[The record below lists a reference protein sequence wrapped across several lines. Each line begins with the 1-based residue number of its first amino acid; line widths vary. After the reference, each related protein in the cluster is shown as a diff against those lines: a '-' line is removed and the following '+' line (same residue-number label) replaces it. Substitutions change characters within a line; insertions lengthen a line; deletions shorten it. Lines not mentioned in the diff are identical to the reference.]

1 VELRNCPFD
10 AAVTEATDVVC
21 GLNLRFISGVLDGLD
36 GHPSVRASLEPSDNH
51 CCVTVRR
58 D

>member
-1 VELRNCPFD
+1 
-10 AAVTEATDVVC
+10 
-21 GLNLRFISGVLDGLD
+21 LRFISGVLDGLD